1 MGCTLKLYIQLTVM
15 HIIESKMFSHL
26 LSYQRNIC
34 RVLSRNVTRV
44 LSADN
49 LLCLWIGHNHA
60 DRSAHVYFSPLS
72 VDSRPIG
79 RPTRSQPTVDRL
91 SADCRLTVGQ
101 WVSPTIFQYHL
112 KNETGPRFRGGAD
125 SNTGLLTGFGSKP
138 FQMPHWKVRE
148 RLRCGETDVSSVS
161 QLCRRRRIYT
171 L

>member
-1 MGCTLKLYIQLTVM
+1 MLWYPVDSSEQGNILLWKHRFICIIIFCPPGNVFGWHILYSIDDVS
-15 HIIESKMFSHL
+15 EL
-26 LSYQRNIC
+26 L
-34 RVLSRNVTRV
+34 
-44 LSADN
+44 AD
-49 LLCLWIGHNHA
+49 GQT
-60 DRSAHVYFSPLS
+60 AHVYFSPLS

-148 RLRCGETDVSSVS
+148 RLRCGETYVSSVS